1 MPILA
6 NIAVIAVLFVISWSF
21 HVSALLVFSV
31 YGLVMIAGLKP
42 QLSGIINSLNGISSL
57 FGIMIAMKVYGP
69 KSVIMPFVPK
79 DGMDNVKF
87 NSNFCR
93 ISSGFS
99 FLFWL
104 LSGLFVE
111 ILLQVS

>member
-1 MPILA
+1 
-6 NIAVIAVLFVISWSF
+6 
-21 HVSALLVFSV
+21 
-31 YGLVMIAGLKP
+31 
-42 QLSGIINSLNGISSL
+42 
-57 FGIMIAMKVYGP
+57 MKVYGP

-104 LSGLFVE
+104 LSGIFVE
-111 ILLQVS
+111 IMLQVS